1 MPQMKNQ
8 KIKRLNSFLT
18 LRWRKGLVLLE
29 ECSIPNSQEVE
40 STDKTG
46 TLSPRETPWH
56 HICRLQDAHAQKD
69 SQ

>member
-8 KIKRLNSFLT
+8 KIKKPFYIS
-18 LRWRKGLVLLE
+18 RWWKGLVLLE

-46 TLSPRETPWH
+46 TLSPRETP
-56 HICRLQDAHAQKD
+56 
-69 SQ
+69 